1 MENDNQF
8 DNKAEI
14 KEKKKVKNKNDNKQI
29 KYIYFIIT
37 YEKSKQLKVYLSQKY
52 KDSHS
57 LEKIND
63 KSLDEYKGFIT
74 SDVYR
79 FKIID
84 DSLNLQNDLE
94 EYQIPVNVESEDK
107 KYKYIIKLRNLKRD
121 FYEYNFEIKELNI
134 LPLDYQKQ
142 FEIYSEIL
150 RNKYQKKQNTPENE
164 DFILSV
170 ESLLSG
176 IDKKY
181 NFMFY
186 LLIILECFNTKYFY
200 RHLLLFKPE
209 QINDLGNADNKKL
222 SQIKSILNLLTKKP
236 EKIYIE
242 KENDRHNVIK
252 LFYSMV
258 LFFNVHFQK
267 EKIEEM
273 FENNKIF
280 DYLYENI
287 IKFNNY
293 YRDLI
298 LPKKYVIKLI
308 KKADNFNQVLNFLY
322 YLGKDVIQFLEVI
335 NEEKTFIKILFQ
347 KDITKFEKDNEIK
360 ERNEKKEIPIIDVC
374 KYVVPKKEDKIMQL
388 NALIF
393 EIITYQL
400 SFVKLSNSFIEKYIE
415 FNNNVDVNNLILIRN
430 IVQFNFFEADK
441 NNSHKYNLDEIIHKT
456 GLKLIKDGKIKN
468 MEILDFIQSDI
479 FFHDKQFNQKKDRPL
494 EVFDGIDISL
504 MGMEE
509 KEKFFY
515 KWTQCNFYSKF
526 ESQLNEYLKKV
537 TSLIKEMKDFRYL
550 FKFYEPTNKSSFR
563 NEVIKNLQ
571 TRFIELLSTYNERQC
586 PNFTED
592 ITELI
597 YLSDKKRVEF
607 NKFLLAIRQ
616 MNFNINLVNNIYIN
630 LVKKHKDLS
639 NECNSIIIKFFTE
652 HPELSDPISLAFLID
667 KCNNLKQG
675 LFSNINNY
683 VLIKDEIFE
692 KNESN
697 NFIFLKELASRNIIK
712 KIENK
717 NYKYYSETI
726 TNLSKIKDFDI
737 KALIIYKFFK
747 EGKQMEEI
755 LKERISI
762 AFQYIGGN
770 YIEYFEQLKSKA
782 LKVVEVLDNLKLI
795 FQYWIYFYPNVQT
808 ENICSIT
815 NFIYSLEANN
825 LNNFEINYKND
836 YDKYIIYLDEAK
848 NGLEKKNS
856 EFYLK
861 IYNDSRKTY
870 KKDDLKC
877 FEVTNIKFNELIKI
891 FEENGIDKIDEKILS
906 LCFKSLIEEKIDISS
921 EMKKLIEIF
930 KINNDKNN
938 VINRIK
944 NDLILFS
951 KREYIINAIS
961 SILFFI
967 EQAGFHKGDYTFNI
981 KKVMKSLK
989 EEASISSL
997 KNNIT
1002 LLKKLDLDLING
1014 DNNYLDI
1021 LIKLNQ
1027 KKEIIKFLFNFTIQD
1042 CHNLKKIFSEKN
1054 NNFISSN
1061 DLLDLEKCVEFYMAL
1076 GNIDDL
1082 KSKNDYEIIKLIKEN
1097 ASKTENKNIIIHL
1110 ERFISNCNRIKKFQ
1124 SSLVESFIKLTKLFE
1139 EDSFPFRLVKSLRAS
1154 YHPFYEQNNKII
1166 KNNKEMNNLDKYDDL
1181 SSDTNDFFSS
1191 IFLSEEKDFYN
1202 NDEENN
1208 SQILYDNKVIDVK
1221 MEKEL
1226 NEIITKLK
1234 LDLEKEKEIQNK
1246 LNLKI
1251 NELEKILKYKDE
1263 EINREKREKDDLIN
1277 KIKNFS
1283 DNNKI
1288 IIELYEKLEKKE
1300 NEIKE
1305 LKKILPFEYTNEEK
1319 IYVVTFLSSNEN
1331 IHYSMICKNTDKF
1344 QRLEMVFYDK
1354 FPENK
1359 KRNNIFLTHNKIIDK
1374 YNNLEANKISDN
1386 DIIVIKSKKDEE
1398 K

>member
-1 MENDNQF
+1 
-8 DNKAEI
+8 
-14 KEKKKVKNKNDNKQI
+14 
-29 KYIYFIIT
+29 
-37 YEKSKQLKVYLSQKY
+37 
-52 KDSHS
+52 
-57 LEKIND
+57 
-63 KSLDEYKGFIT
+63 
-74 SDVYR
+74 
-79 FKIID
+79 
-84 DSLNLQNDLE
+84 
-94 EYQIPVNVESEDK
+94 
-107 KYKYIIKLRNLKRD
+107 
-121 FYEYNFEIKELNI
+121 
-134 LPLDYQKQ
+134 
-142 FEIYSEIL
+142 
-150 RNKYQKKQNTPENE
+150 
-164 DFILSV
+164 
-170 ESLLSG
+170 
-176 IDKKY
+176 
-181 NFMFY
+181 
-186 LLIILECFNTKYFY
+186 
-200 RHLLLFKPE
+200 
-209 QINDLGNADNKKL
+209 
-222 SQIKSILNLLTKKP
+222 
-236 EKIYIE
+236 
-242 KENDRHNVIK
+242 
-252 LFYSMV
+252 
-258 LFFNVHFQK
+258 
-267 EKIEEM
+267 
-273 FENNKIF
+273 
-280 DYLYENI
+280 
-287 IKFNNY
+287 
-293 YRDLI
+293 
-298 LPKKYVIKLI
+298 
-308 KKADNFNQVLNFLY
+308 
-322 YLGKDVIQFLEVI
+322 
-335 NEEKTFIKILFQ
+335 
-347 KDITKFEKDNEIK
+347 
-360 ERNEKKEIPIIDVC
+360 
-374 KYVVPKKEDKIMQL
+374 
-388 NALIF
+388 
-393 EIITYQL
+393 
-400 SFVKLSNSFIEKYIE
+400 
-415 FNNNVDVNNLILIRN
+415 
-430 IVQFNFFEADK
+430 
-441 NNSHKYNLDEIIHKT
+441 
-456 GLKLIKDGKIKN
+456 
-468 MEILDFIQSDI
+468 
-479 FFHDKQFNQKKDRPL
+479 
-494 EVFDGIDISL
+494 
-504 MGMEE
+504 
-509 KEKFFY
+509 
-515 KWTQCNFYSKF
+515 
-526 ESQLNEYLKKV
+526 
-537 TSLIKEMKDFRYL
+537 
-550 FKFYEPTNKSSFR
+550 
-563 NEVIKNLQ
+563 
-571 TRFIELLSTYNERQC
+571 
-586 PNFTED
+586 
-592 ITELI
+592 
-597 YLSDKKRVEF
+597 
-607 NKFLLAIRQ
+607 
-616 MNFNINLVNNIYIN
+616 
-630 LVKKHKDLS
+630 
-639 NECNSIIIKFFTE
+639 
-652 HPELSDPISLAFLID
+652 
-667 KCNNLKQG
+667 
-675 LFSNINNY
+675 
-683 VLIKDEIFE
+683 
-692 KNESN
+692 
-697 NFIFLKELASRNIIK
+697 
-712 KIENK
+712 
-717 NYKYYSETI
+717 
-726 TNLSKIKDFDI
+726 
-737 KALIIYKFFK
+737 
-747 EGKQMEEI
+747 
-755 LKERISI
+755 
-762 AFQYIGGN
+762 
-770 YIEYFEQLKSKA
+770 
-782 LKVVEVLDNLKLI
+782 
-795 FQYWIYFYPNVQT
+795 
-808 ENICSIT
+808 
-815 NFIYSLEANN
+815 
-825 LNNFEINYKND
+825 
-836 YDKYIIYLDEAK
+836 
-848 NGLEKKNS
+848 
-856 EFYLK
+856 
-861 IYNDSRKTY
+861 
-870 KKDDLKC
+870 
-877 FEVTNIKFNELIKI
+877 VTNIKFNELIKI

-921 EMKKLIEIF
+921 ELKKVIEIF

-938 VINRIK
+938 IINKIK

-951 KREYIINAIS
+951 KREYIINATS

-981 KKVMKSLK
+981 KKAMKSLK

-1208 SQILYDNKVIDVK
+1208 SQVLYDNKVIDVK
-1221 MEKEL
+1221 KEKEL

-1354 FPENK
+1354 FPEYK

>member
-1 MENDNQF
+1 M
-8 DNKAEI
+8 
-14 KEKKKVKNKNDNKQI
+14 
-29 KYIYFIIT
+29 
-37 YEKSKQLKVYLSQKY
+37 
-52 KDSHS
+52 
-57 LEKIND
+57 
-63 KSLDEYKGFIT
+63 
-74 SDVYR
+74 
-79 FKIID
+79 
-84 DSLNLQNDLE
+84 
-94 EYQIPVNVESEDK
+94 
-107 KYKYIIKLRNLKRD
+107 
-121 FYEYNFEIKELNI
+121 
-134 LPLDYQKQ
+134 
-142 FEIYSEIL
+142 
-150 RNKYQKKQNTPENE
+150 
-164 DFILSV
+164 
-170 ESLLSG
+170 
-176 IDKKY
+176 
-181 NFMFY
+181 
-186 LLIILECFNTKYFY
+186 
-200 RHLLLFKPE
+200 
-209 QINDLGNADNKKL
+209 
-222 SQIKSILNLLTKKP
+222 
-236 EKIYIE
+236 
-242 KENDRHNVIK
+242 
-252 LFYSMV
+252 
-258 LFFNVHFQK
+258 
-267 EKIEEM
+267 
-273 FENNKIF
+273 
-280 DYLYENI
+280 
-287 IKFNNY
+287 KF
-293 YRDLI
+293 
-298 LPKKYVIKLI
+298 
-308 KKADNFNQVLNFLY
+308 
-322 YLGKDVIQFLEVI
+322 
-335 NEEKTFIKILFQ
+335 
-347 KDITKFEKDNEIK
+347 
-360 ERNEKKEIPIIDVC
+360 
-374 KYVVPKKEDKIMQL
+374 
-388 NALIF
+388 
-393 EIITYQL
+393 
-400 SFVKLSNSFIEKYIE
+400 
-415 FNNNVDVNNLILIRN
+415 
-430 IVQFNFFEADK
+430 
-441 NNSHKYNLDEIIHKT
+441 
-456 GLKLIKDGKIKN
+456 
-468 MEILDFIQSDI
+468 
-479 FFHDKQFNQKKDRPL
+479 
-494 EVFDGIDISL
+494 
-504 MGMEE
+504 
-509 KEKFFY
+509 
-515 KWTQCNFYSKF
+515 
-526 ESQLNEYLKKV
+526 LKK
-537 TSLIKEMKDFRYL
+537 
-550 FKFYEPTNKSSFR
+550 
-563 NEVIKNLQ
+563 
-571 TRFIELLSTYNERQC
+571 
-586 PNFTED
+586 
-592 ITELI
+592 
-597 YLSDKKRVEF
+597 
-607 NKFLLAIRQ
+607 
-616 MNFNINLVNNIYIN
+616 MNQ
-630 LVKKHKDLS
+630 
-639 NECNSIIIKFFTE
+639 
-652 HPELSDPISLAFLID
+652 ID
-667 KCNNLKQG
+667 
-675 LFSNINNY
+675 
-683 VLIKDEIFE
+683 
-692 KNESN
+692 
-697 NFIFLKELASRNIIK
+697 SRNIIK
-712 KIENK
+712 KIQNK
-717 NYKYYSETI
+717 NYKYYSEKI
-726 TNLSKIKDFDI
+726 TNLSKIKNFDI
-737 KALIIYKFFK
+737 KSSIIYKFFK

-891 FEENGIDKIDEKILS
+891 FEGNGIDKIDEKILS

-1208 SQILYDNKVIDVK
+1208 SQVLYDNKVIDVK
-1221 MEKEL
+1221 KEKEL

-1354 FPENK
+1354 FPEYK